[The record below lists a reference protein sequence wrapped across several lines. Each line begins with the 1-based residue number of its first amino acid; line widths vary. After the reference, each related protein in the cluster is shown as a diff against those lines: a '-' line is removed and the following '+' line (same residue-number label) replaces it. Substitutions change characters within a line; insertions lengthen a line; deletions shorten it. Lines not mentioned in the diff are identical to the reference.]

1 MDILVTASG
10 KSSRFGGQDKYL
22 IDVLGAP
29 MLQWALRSIKGIRGR
44 KIYIALSSDE
54 NRAKVEKICRDFGVD
69 VEILVVGE
77 TTGQAHTVKLALD
90 QMEKAS
96 SFIVV
101 PVDTVLTVP
110 LNLSAMRGN
119 SILTFESTDY
129 KSFSFV
135 ALSGGKVTAIKEK
148 QEGDLATAGYYSF
161 ASKERFLQVWEE
173 IDHSKEEY
181 VSHIYQ
187 KMIEGGEKVTSKE
200 VSAKTVV
207 DLGTPQKLQDN
218 LEKIFELIVA
228 PLRKSVNP
236 DLDTIKKALKDNSDH
251 PHNVEVLDYVEKY
264 AERPLSDEFGYGAL
278 AHTYNRGAKALN
290 QLLKEDDLSWLTF
303 FIYDSVD
310 TPYSLWRYLERSK
323 GANIAVI
330 EDSDEIKYK
339 VPHKRQFIL
348 DYFKAQGKK
357 RVLLFDD
364 DFSWRIAYKC
374 KDYKTPASMKI
385 NFAQAL
391 RILTWIAIEQ
401 DHDYLCTGTNIR
413 RIQYLRSNPV
423 MMKRGAIYWNVFIL
437 NLEALERDGISFVTD
452 RPIHEDLAISLDI
465 AKKSESAYVFF
476 MIQQASYDFNQNALI
491 SREEE
496 TEAYGGVLWKTK
508 TKVQGGEETKFFSVN
523 LKELARLKKR
533 QKTLFDGDA

>member
-10 KSSRFGGQDKYL
+10 KSSRFGGEDKYL

-29 MLQWALRSIKGIRGR
+29 MLHWALRSIKGIRGR

-54 NRAKVEKICRDFGVD
+54 NRAKVEKICQDFGVD
-69 VEILVVGE
+69 VEVLVVGS
-77 TTGQAHTVKLALD
+77 TTGQAHTVKLALE
-90 QMEKAS
+90 QMEGVS
-96 SFIVV
+96 SFLVV

-110 LNLSAMRGN
+110 VNLSSMRGN
-119 SILTFESTDY
+119 TILTFESKDY

-135 ALSGGKVTAIKEK
+135 TLDGSRVTGIKEK

-161 ASKERFLQVWEE
+161 ASKSRFLEVWDE

-181 VSHIYQ
+181 VSDIYQ
-187 KMIEGGEKVTSKE
+187 AMVEAGDKVNSKE
-200 VSAKTVV
+200 VPANTVV
-207 DLGTPQKLQDN
+207 DLGTPQKLHDN
-218 LEKIFELIVA
+218 LGEIFELIVA

-236 DLDTIKKALKDNSDH
+236 SLEVIKKALKDNSDQ
-251 PHNVEVLDYVEKY
+251 PHNVEVLEYVEKY
-264 AERPLSDEFGYGAL
+264 AERPLSDDFGFGAL

-290 QLLKEDDLSWLTF
+290 QLLKEEDLSWLTF

-310 TPYSLWRYLERSK
+310 TPYSLWRYLERTK
-323 GANIAVI
+323 GAHIAVI
-330 EDSDEIKYK
+330 EDSEDIKYK

-357 RVLLFDD
+357 RVVLFDD

-374 KDYKTPASMKI
+374 KDFKTPGSMKI
-385 NFAQAL
+385 NFVQAL
-391 RILTWIAIEQ
+391 RILTWISIEQ
-401 DHDYLCTGTNIR
+401 NHDYLCTGTNIR
-413 RIQYLRSNPV
+413 RIQYINSDPV
-423 MMKRGAIYWNVFIL
+423 MKKRGAIYWNIFML
-437 NLEALERDGISFVTD
+437 SLEALDRDGISFVTD

-491 SREEE
+491 SREKE
-496 TEAYGGVLWKTK
+496 TEAYGGILWKTK
-508 TKVQGGEETKFFSVN
+508 VKVQGGEETKFFSVN
-523 LKELARLKKR
+523 LKELENHKK
-533 QKTLFDGDA
+533 QNKTLFDEDL